1 MTVLYSMK
9 LEDVLLD
16 NNRPRVP
23 GQSLLL
29 LDKFAWEF
37 PAIEIKLVKRNG
49 KASKLEKKK

>member
-16 NNRPRVP
+16 NSRPRVP